1 MYTCN
6 TVEATVCCEQGTL
19 QPKTAPPEHDRT
31 ATELLWPQRGLGKV
45 IMFQKVT
52 ISPSSTASRSPSPP
66 ELSLPA
72 SNTR

>member
-6 TVEATVCCEQGTL
+6 TGEAPVCCEQGTL
-19 QPKTAPPEHDRT
+19 QPKTAQPEHDRT
-31 ATELLWPQRGLGKV
+31 ATELLWTLWWLGTV
-45 IMFQKVT
+45 AMFQKVT
-52 ISPSSTASRSPSPP
+52 IRPSSTASRSPLPP

>member
-6 TVEATVCCEQGTL
+6 NGKTAVCCEEGTL

-31 ATELLWPQRGLGKV
+31 ATELLWTHWWLGEGA
-45 IMFQKVT
+45 MFQKVT
-52 ISPSSTASRSPSPP
+52 IRPSSTASRSPLPP
-66 ELSLPA
+66 KLSSPA

>member
-6 TVEATVCCEQGTL
+6 TGEAPVCCEQGTL

-31 ATELLWPQRGLGKV
+31 TAELLWLKWWPG
-45 IMFQKVT
+45 MFQKVT
-52 ISPSSTASRSPSPP
+52 IRPSSTASRSPLPP
-66 ELSLPA
+66 EFSTPA